1 MPSSDQVKKLRVE
14 ARVKPIRGTIDCLAI
29 VDIMNDHWDLIQKAF
44 GETTVTEQ
52 QDLIDYFN
60 EKIED
65 A

>member
-14 ARVKPIRGTIDCLAI
+14 ARTKPIRGTIDCLAI
-29 VDIMNDHWDLIQKAF
+29 VDIMNDYWDLIQKAF
-44 GETTVTEQ
+44 KESTATEQ